1 MKYNIEYDIEKKCV
15 MANLEGEIE
24 LKYLRQLFTDVAD
37 VLKKHNCKRVLYDMH
52 IALANL
58 FIIEIDEVP
67 KIASQIGFDA
77 SIKRALVISDDFK
90 KYNFFEST
98 SRAHRQDVK
107 IFSSYSGAERWVLS
121 DEQFSS
127 QAIPISQT
135 KKSK

>member
-1 MKYNIEYDIEKKCV
+1 MKYNIEYDNAKICV
-15 MANLEGEIE
+15 KASLEGEIE

-37 VLKKHNCKRVLYDMH
+37 VLKKHNCKRVLYDMRT
-52 IALANL
+52 ASVNL
-58 FIIEIDEVP
+58 NIIEIDEVP

-77 SIKRALVISDDFK
+77 SIKKALVISDDFK

-107 IFSSYSGAERWVLS
+107 IFSSYSKAEEWLLS

-127 QAIPISQT
+127 QAIPISII
-135 KKSK
+135 KKSE